1 MNLISLVSAVLVS
14 AISPIALSPVS
25 GVKEVCAVVVEDQ
38 VIVAVL
44 PELFTGYEQKT
55 EALRQAAA
63 SLGESLG
70 KDVLLTDD
78 MRTYLILSRI
88 KKRGVDDYERKNLA
102 SRLPKIKAYC
112 YAGKKAG

>member
-1 MNLISLVSAVLVS
+1 MNLLSLVSAVLVS
-14 AISPIALSPVS
+14 VVAPIEVPPIS

-44 PELFTGYEQKT
+44 PEFFTGYEQRT
-55 EALRQAAA
+55 EALRQATACLGN
-63 SLGESLG
+63 SLE

-88 KKRGVDDYERKNLA
+88 KKRGADEYERRNLA

-112 YAGKKAG
+112 YAGKKAV

>member
-1 MNLISLVSAVLVS
+1 MNVLSLVSAVLIS
-14 AISPIALSPVS
+14 AISPIAVPPVS

-38 VIVAVL
+38 ILVAVL
-44 PELFTGYEQKT
+44 PEPSAGYEQKT
-55 EALRQAAA
+55 EALRAAA
-63 SLGESLG
+63 AFLGESLG

-88 KKRGVDDYERKNLA
+88 KKRGADDYERKNLA